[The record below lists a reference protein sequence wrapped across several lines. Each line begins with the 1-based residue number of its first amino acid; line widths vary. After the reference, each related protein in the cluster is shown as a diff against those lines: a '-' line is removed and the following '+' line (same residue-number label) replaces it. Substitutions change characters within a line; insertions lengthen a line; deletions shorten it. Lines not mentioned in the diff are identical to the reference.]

1 MGSRER
7 SKNCVDLPS
16 PFDPKELK
24 MASGVAVAQECKNQF
39 DEIKKGK
46 KHRYVIF
53 LIEDEKMIKV
63 ESVGDRDASYDSF
76 FTDLTKAGESE
87 CRYGLYDFE
96 YEHQCQGTTEV
107 SKKQKLFLMSWC
119 PDTARIK
126 KKMLYSSSFD
136 ALKKALVGV
145 HKYIQ
150 ATDAAEASKESVEEK
165 LRSTDRS

>member
-1 MGSRER
+1 MG
-7 SKNCVDLPS
+7 DFPS

-24 MASGVAVAQECKNQF
+24 MASGVAVGQECKNSF

-53 LIEDEKMIKV
+53 YIEEEKMIKV
-63 ESVGDRDASYDSF
+63 ESVGDRDASYDSS

-107 SKKQKLFLMSWC
+107 SKKRCCTHLALM
-119 PDTARIK
+119 
-126 KKMLYSSSFD
+126 L
-136 ALKKALVGV
+136 LKRHLL
-145 HKYIQ
+145 
-150 ATDAAEASKESVEEK
+150 ESTNTFK
-165 LRSTDRS
+165 PLMPPK

>member
-1 MGSRER
+1 MGMGNRER
-7 SKNCVDLPS
+7 SKNCVDFS
-16 PFDPKELK
+16 APFNPKELK

-53 LIEDEKMIKV
+53 YIEDEKMIKV
-63 ESVGDRDASYDSF
+63 EAVGDRDASYDSF
-76 FTDLTKAGESE
+76 FMDLTKAGEAE

-126 KKMLYSSSFD
+126 KRCCTPLALMPSKKHSWASTNTFKPRMLPKPVRR
-136 ALKKALVGV
+136 ALKKN
-145 HKYIQ
+145 
-150 ATDAAEASKESVEEK
+150 
-165 LRSTDRS
+165 